1 MKMRFSKNNSS
12 ILAFAVIYGLLISC
26 DSGKRKLPIL
36 GERDW
41 TTKTVEGKEVTDT
54 IYNTIPTYKFVNQNG
69 DTITEKITE
78 GKIYVTDFFF
88 TSCPTICPVMKK
100 QMVKVYNEFKGNPDV
115 LIISHTID
123 PDHDTP
129 KVLNQFAKDLGIS
142 GDQWQFLTGPKE
154 KIYEIGQK
162 SYMSTA
168 KQDSTAEGGY
178 IHSGAFILVDKDRH
192 VRGMYDGTTEEGT
205 KNLVAD
211 MKVLLDEYN
220 NGK

>member
-1 MKMRFSKNNSS
+1 MSFTKKIFS
-12 ILAFAVIYGLLISC
+12 ILLFCIACNLLISC
-26 DSGKRKLPIL
+26 DGGKRTLPIL

-41 TTKTVEGKEVTDT
+41 TTKTVDGKEVTDT
-54 IYNTIPTYKFVNQNG
+54 IYNTIPAYKFVNQNG

-100 QMVKVYNEFKGNPDV
+100 QMVKVYEEFKGNPEV
-115 LIISHTID
+115 MIVSHTID

-129 KVLNQFAKDLGIS
+129 KVLNQFAKDLGVS
-142 GDQWQFLTGPKE
+142 GNQWQFLTGPKE

-178 IHSGAFILVDKDRH
+178 IHSGTFILVDKNRH

-205 KNLVAD
+205 KNLVTD
-211 MKVLLDEYN
+211 MKILLDEYK